1 MSSSGTFG
9 NINMTDEELMI
20 LLKGH
25 PEFVS
30 RLLQMAKTKTETKR
44 LYVAMH
50 HKPKISPLNSK
61 NKKLKGYWYT
71 HIYVNGKRKVVQ
83 KATED
88 EIYDFLYDFYREQ
101 ESLPKTYEDVFNA
114 FIEYKREHGR
124 SESTLKEY
132 QRINGFL
139 KKSIRDKA
147 IVLITEDELRK
158 WLISD
163 YLKRKP
169 KKESLKKTL
178 QLIKAV
184 FSFGIRKKICLTN
197 PAQDLLVEDY
207 VKFCNL
213 TTKTNEERSFSE
225 EEIEKLRSYGLQDR
239 QNPHAAV
246 MLVAIETGMRAGE
259 LPALRKTD
267 IMDGYIYVHRQQI
280 RKPKTSANDKIS
292 FKEVEYTK
300 NERSNP
306 RGGRKIPITRACQEA
321 LDIALKLP
329 GDSEYLFHHPDGKP
343 VLKDS
348 YEYYLR
354 RRCESLGI
362 KTSNNHAFRVAF
374 NARLI
379 KAGVDANQRCYVL
392 GHGMQ
397 TNEKHYSF
405 GDERTVED
413 VKNRLIQSA

>member
-1 MSSSGTFG
+1 
-9 NINMTDEELMI
+9 MTDEELMI
-20 LLKGH
+20 LFKSN
-25 PEFVS
+25 PELVS
-30 RLLQMAKTKTETKR
+30 RVISMAKTKTEAKK
-44 LYVAMH
+44 LYVDVRH
-50 HKPKISPLNSK
+50 QRKISPLNSK
-61 NKKLKGYWYT
+61 NRKLKGYWHT

-88 EIYDFLYDFYREQ
+88 ELYDFLYDFYREQ

-114 FIEYKREHGR
+114 FVEYKREHGR

-139 KKSIRDKA
+139 KKSIRNKA
-147 IVLITEDELRK
+147 IVLISEDELRK
-158 WLISD
+158 WLIND
-163 YLKRKP
+163 FLKRNP
-169 KKESLKKTL
+169 KKEALKKML
-178 QLIKAV
+178 QLLKAV
-184 FSFGIRKKICLTN
+184 FSFGIRKKVCLTN

-207 VKFCNL
+207 LKFCNL
-213 TTKTNEERSFSE
+213 TTRTNEERSFSE

-239 QNPHAAV
+239 LNPHAAV
-246 MLVAIETGMRAGE
+246 MLVAMETGMRAGE
-259 LPALRKTD
+259 LPALRKDD

-280 RKPKTSANDKIS
+280 RDPKTCENNKIS
-292 FKEVEYTK
+292 FREVEYTK
-300 NERSNP
+300 NERANP

-321 LDIALKLP
+321 LAIALNLP

-354 RRCESLGI
+354 RRCKSLGI
-362 KTSNNHAFRVAF
+362 KTRNNHAFRVAF

-405 GDERTVED
+405 GDERTVEN
-413 VKNRLIQSA
+413 VKNRLIEIA

>member
-1 MSSSGTFG
+1 MNSEQITTSMS
-9 NINMTDEELMI
+9 DEELM
-20 LLKGH
+20 LLLRSN

-30 RLLQMAKTKTETKR
+30 RLLSMSKTKIEAKK
-44 LYVAMH
+44 LYVGIH
-50 HKPKISPLNSK
+50 HKLKISPLNAEAKKK
-61 NKKLKGYWYT
+61 NGYWYT
-71 HIYVNGKRKVVQ
+71 HVYVDGKRKVVQ

-101 ESLPKTYEDVFNA
+101 ESLPKTYDDVFNA
-114 FIEYKREHGR
+114 FINYKREHGR
-124 SESTLKEY
+124 SESTIKEY

-139 KKSIRDKA
+139 KKGIRDKA

-158 WLISD
+158 WLIND
-163 YLKRKP
+163 YLKRNP
-169 KKESLKKTL
+169 KKEALKKML

-184 FSFGIRKKICLTN
+184 FSYGIRKKICLTN

-207 VKFCNL
+207 LKFCDL
-213 TTKTNEERSFSE
+213 TTRTNEERSFSE
-225 EEIEKLRSYGLQDR
+225 EEIEKLRAYGLQD
-239 QNPHAAV
+239 QLNPHAAV
-246 MLVAIETGMRAGE
+246 MLVAMETGMRAGE
-259 LPALRKTD
+259 LPALRKND
-267 IMDGYIYVHRQQI
+267 IADGYIYVHRQQI
-280 RKPKTSANDKIS
+280 REPKTSAKDKIS

-362 KTSNNHAFRVAF
+362 RTSNNHAFRVAF

-392 GHGMQ
+392 GHGME

-405 GDERTVED
+405 GDERTIED
-413 VKNRLIQSA
+413 VKNRLIESA